1 MQVHLCIT
9 CWQTVNLND
18 PGKFCVPL
26 ANSIPGSI
34 GAVCMRDACF
44 GKIFWCILQV
54 LLEDHG
60 AIEALLAV
68 ELLPNRWGAFLR
80 GIDKPK

>member
-1 MQVHLCIT
+1 
-9 CWQTVNLND
+9 
-18 PGKFCVPL
+18 
-26 ANSIPGSI
+26 
-34 GAVCMRDACF
+34 MRDACF